1 MSSGPFVLVDRD
13 GTLNVEKRG
22 SYVLRPEEFVL
33 LPGALEALRRL
44 RDLGVPIAVV
54 TNQSPVSRGWIDD
67 AGLDDIHARMQE
79 LFAAGGVELFGV
91 YVCPHAPSDRCACRK
106 PGTELLLRA
115 ALDLGAD
122 PSEGFLVG
130 DKESDIEAGRAAGM
144 TTVLVLTGQG
154 RDAVRVG
161 APADHVA
168 SDLPG
173 AAETIAGLLA
183 RATM

>member
-1 MSSGPFVLVDRD
+1 MSPSFVLVDRD
-13 GTLNVEKRG
+13 GTLNVEDRG
-22 SYVLRPEEFVL
+22 SYVLRADDFAL
-33 LPGALEALRRL
+33 LPGALEGLRRL
-44 RDLGVPIAVV
+44 RDLGLPIAVV
-54 TNQSPVSRGWIDD
+54 TNQSPLSRGWIDD
-67 AGLDDIHARMQE
+67 AGLDEIHARMRE
-79 LFAAGGVELFGV
+79 LLAADGIELAGI
-91 YVCPHAPSDRCACRK
+91 YVCPHAPGEGCACRK

-115 ALDLGAD
+115 AADIGAE

-168 SDLPG
+168 SDLSG
-173 AAETIAGLLA
+173 AAETIARVLS
-183 RATM
+183 RAST